1 MPASDAIRFLGAFLR
16 SPTQVGA
23 IAPSSE
29 ALARAIVR
37 GLDVAP
43 GESVI
48 EFGPGTG
55 VFTKALRDTLADRS
69 QYMGIERDPHFVG
82 MIRDRY
88 PDMRI
93 VEGSAADAK
102 LHHAEAGL
110 GRVRAIV
117 CGLPFASLPPSV
129 QDAVIDALNSL
140 LEVGS
145 EFRTFQYVHAYPL
158 PTAVRFRRQ
167 MSQLFGKCE
176 RSRPVIAN
184 LPPAYVLRWRR

>member
-1 MPASDAIRFLGAFLR
+1 MPASDTLRFLGAFLR

-23 IAPSSE
+23 VAPSSA

-37 GLDVAP
+37 DLDIRP

-55 VFTKALRDTLADRS
+55 VFTKALRDTLTDRT
-69 QYMGIERDPHFVG
+69 QYMGIERDPHFVA
-82 MIRDRY
+82 MIRERY

-93 VEGSAADAK
+93 VEGSAADARK
-102 LHHAEAGL
+102 HHEEAGL
-110 GRVRAIV
+110 GSVRAIV
-117 CGLPFASLPPSV
+117 CGLPFASLPASV
-129 QDAVIDALNSL
+129 QDAVIDALDTL
-140 LEVGS
+140 LESGS

-167 MSQLFGKCE
+167 MAALFGPCE